1 MANALKKKD
10 GFTLIE
16 VLVALTIFAVGVLAV
31 ATMQGH
37 SIRYNATARLTS
49 EGVFKAEK
57 RVEELL
63 AGSYAA
69 AVTTPTSTDGPH
81 TLGWNVT
88 DHGTHKTIAVTVTW
102 KDSSGN
108 KSFTLNTIKG
118 NFDP

>member
-1 MANALKKKD
+1 MAEIAEKQA

-31 ATMQGH
+31 VTMQAQ

-49 EGVFKAEK
+49 DAVFKAER

-63 AGSYAA
+63 AGTYLAA
-69 AVTTPTSTDGPH
+69 AVGTVTTPDGPH
-81 TLGWNVT
+81 TVSSTIT
-88 DHGTHKTIAVTVTW
+88 DQGTHKTIVVTVTW

-108 KSFTLNTIKG
+108 KSFTLNSLKG
-118 NFDP
+118 NF